1 MSIVVDS
8 SVWIDV
14 VIRAPGW
21 QRFSPLLAKSGEV
34 LIPSVVLAEVGKW
47 FLRQEGE
54 GPAGKVLAHLMRH
67 EVVALDAELAVR
79 AARAAVEF
87 RLSLGDSIIFATA
100 IRNGSELITM
110 DAHFDG
116 LPGVR
121 YFAKVPA
128 N

>member
-34 LIPSVVLAEVGKW
+34 MVPSVVLAEVGKW
-47 FLRQEGE
+47 FLRGEGV

-67 EVVALDAELAVR
+67 DVVSLDAELAVR
-79 AARAAVEF
+79 VARVAVEHG
-87 RLSLGDSIIFATA
+87 LSLADSIIYATA
-100 IRNGSELITM
+100 VHSGSDLITM
-110 DAHFDG
+110 DAHFEG

-121 YFAKVPA
+121 YFAKA
-128 N
+128 AG